1 MRICS
6 IRKKD
11 DENVIVQ
18 FDNSSQLILS
28 VDTLFKS
35 GLKKGDEVSEDRFSL
50 LIERNMAYHIKKK
63 ALSYLS
69 RRLHTEKELIIKLKA
84 KSYDENLIKLVI
96 KELRELSFLN
106 DKDFAIQF
114 TEEKSEKKKWG
125 KLKIKAALQNKGID
139 IKIINEVL
147 SDYNLDNT
155 EMQQVKELALKKYSG
170 LQKKENDKR
179 KLFQKLV
186 TFLINRGYDFELSS
200 KTVREI
206 INADSD
212 EY

>member
-28 VDTLFKS
+28 FDTLFKS
-35 GLKKGDEVSEDRFSL
+35 GLKKGDEVSEDRFSV
-50 LIERNMAYHIKKK
+50 LIESDTVYNIKKK
-63 ALSYLS
+63 ALTFLS
-69 RRLHTEKELIIKLKA
+69 RRPHTEKELILKLKA
-84 KSYDENLIKLVI
+84 KAYDEKLIKLVI

-106 DKDFAIQF
+106 DKNFAIQF

-125 KLKIKAALQNKGID
+125 KLKIKAALQSKGID
-139 IKIINEVL
+139 NKIIIAVL
-147 SDYNLDNT
+147 SNYNIDNL
-155 EMQQVKELALKKYSG
+155 EMQQAEKLALKKYTV
-170 LQKKENDKR
+170 LQKKETDKR
-179 KLFQKLV
+179 KLFQKV
-186 TFLINRGYDFELSS
+186 ITFLISRGYDYELSS
-200 KTVREI
+200 KTVRKI
-206 INADSD
+206 TNADPD